1 MKRFTAIVLA
11 AVLLLVSALPI
22 GAADAELEIFHNQSD
37 VADSNVVYGVAET
50 YMVSLPADIVMSTT
64 DATEA
69 TVGMSDVKL
78 PRAKTLKVNLS
89 SETYDSGWR
98 LTLEYDADV
107 TLSYS
112 IKNNGT
118 EVENGGLL
126 LAVSGGTPSGETAL
140 TLQMTDDPGMS
151 GSYLDTLTFSVSIDE
166 E

>member
-1 MKRFTAIVLA
+1 MKRFTSIVLA

-22 GAADAELEIFHNQSD
+22 GAADAELEIFHNQKNI
-37 VADSNVVYGVAET
+37 ADSTVVYGVAET
-50 YMVSLPADIVMSTT
+50 YLVSIPADIVMSTT
-64 DATEA
+64 EPTEA
-69 TVGMSDVKL
+69 SVSMSNVKL

-89 SETYDSGWR
+89 SLAYDNGWR

-126 LAVSGGTPSGETAL
+126 LAVSGGTPSGETHLAL
-140 TLQMTDDPGMS
+140 EMTDDPGLS
-151 GSYLDTLTFSVSIDE
+151 GSYLDTLTFSVFIDE